1 MSVRAPSSIP
11 LILGSCVSLQLG
23 AVLAIP
29 LLAQF
34 GAGLTTG
41 ARLLI
46 SGLLLLALHRP
57 RALGWDRDTW
67 KAVLLFGFAMAGMN
81 GFFYAAIA
89 RIPLGIA
96 VTIEFAG
103 PLLLSAALSRRRRD
117 LGWVLAA
124 GAAIAVLGFGDHGGD
139 GHGLDPV
146 GVGYAL
152 IAAAF
157 WAFYIAAGKRVTTR
171 MPGQGSLAVGVLIS
185 AFVVAP
191 FGVGAAGDLAAAAPA
206 VLLPLVGMALLSSLI
221 PYSLEFMAM
230 RRLSPRIFGVL
241 LCLEP
246 VVAGTAGWLLLGQTL
261 TWVHVLAMFIVV
273 VSAITVTVSQPAPPA
288 HPPPDDEAPPQPIG
302 QVPAASR
309 NTCADGASTGSP

>member
-1 MSVRAPSSIP
+1 MSARAPSSI
-11 LILGSCVSLQLG
+11 LMILGSCVSLQVG
-23 AVLAIP
+23 AAIAIP
-29 LLAQF
+29 LLAEL
-34 GAGLTTG
+34 GAGLTTT
-41 ARLLI
+41 ARLLF
-46 SGLLLLALHRP
+46 SALLLLALHRP
-57 RALGWDRDTW
+57 RAFGWDRDTW

-117 LGWVLAA
+117 LCGVLAA
-124 GAAIAVLGFGDHGGD
+124 AAAIAVLGFGDHGGD
-139 GHGLDPV
+139 LDPV

-152 IAAAF
+152 IAGAF
-157 WAFYIAAGKRVTTR
+157 WAFYIAAGKRVTGQ
-171 MPGQGSLAVGVLIS
+171 MPGQGTLAVGILVS

-191 FGVGAAGDLAAAAPA
+191 FGAGSVGALASAPA
-206 VLLPLVGMALLSSLI
+206 ALLPLVCVALLSSFI
-221 PYSLEFMAM
+221 PYSLEFMAI
-230 RRLSPRIFGVL
+230 RRLSPHVFGVL

-246 VVAGTAGWLLLGQTL
+246 VVAGTAGWLLLGQPL
-261 TWVHVLAMFIVV
+261 TWVHVLAMLIVV
-273 VSAITVTVSQPAPPA
+273 VSAITVTVSQPAMPA
-288 HPPPDDEAPPQPIG
+288 HPPPGDEAPPQPVG

>member
-1 MSVRAPSSIP
+1 MSTRTPSSI
-11 LILGSCVSLQLG
+11 LMIVGSCVSLQLG
-23 AVLAIP
+23 AVIAIP

-34 GAGLTTG
+34 GAGLTTA

-57 RALGWDRDTW
+57 RALGWNRDTW

-117 LGWVLAA
+117 LCCVLAA
-124 GAAIAVLGFGDHGGD
+124 GAALAVLGFGDHGD
-139 GHGLDPV
+139 GADLDPV

-157 WAFYIAAGKRVTTR
+157 WASYIAAGKRVTTR
-171 MPGQGSLAVGVLIS
+171 MPGQGSLAVGILIS

-191 FGVGAAGDLAAAAPA
+191 FGVGSVGHLVATPAA
-206 VLLPLVGMALLSSLI
+206 LLPLLGMALLSSLI
-221 PYSLEFMAM
+221 PYSLEFVAI
-230 RRLSPRIFGVL
+230 RRLSPQVFGVL

-246 VVAGTAGWLLLGQTL
+246 VVAGTVGWLLLGQTL
-261 TWVHVLAMFIVV
+261 TWVHALAMLVV
-273 VSAITVTVSQPAPPA
+273 VASATIVTLSRPAPA
-288 HPPPDDEAPPQPIG
+288 QPVG
-302 QVPAASR
+302 QVPAAAR

>member
-1 MSVRAPSSIP
+1 MSARAPSSI
-11 LILGSCVSLQLG
+11 LMILGSCMSLQLG
-23 AVLAIP
+23 AVIAIP

-57 RALGWDRDTW
+57 RAFGWDRDTW

-124 GAAIAVLGFGDHGGD
+124 AAAIAVLGFGEHGGGGGGD
-139 GHGLDPV
+139 RLDPV

-171 MPGQGSLAVGVLIS
+171 MPGQGSLAIGILIG

-191 FGVGAAGDLAAAAPA
+191 FGVGAVGDLAATVPA
-206 VLLPLVGMALLSSLI
+206 VLIPLVGMALLSSLI
-221 PYSLEFMAM
+221 PYSLEFVAM
-230 RRLSPRIFGVL
+230 RRMSPRIFGVL

-246 VVAGTAGWLLLGQTL
+246 VVAGAAGWLLLGQTL
-261 TWVHVLAMFIVV
+261 TWVHVFAMLVVV
-273 VSAITVTVSQPAPPA
+273 VSAVTVTVSQPAPPA
-288 HPPPDDEAPPQPIG
+288 HALPG
-302 QVPAASR
+302 RRGAASAGR
-309 NTCADGASTGSP
+309 AGPGGLPQHLG

>member
-1 MSVRAPSSIP
+1 
-11 LILGSCVSLQLG
+11 
-23 AVLAIP
+23 

-34 GAGLTTG
+34 GAGLTTS

-57 RALGWDRDTW
+57 RFFGWDRDTW
-67 KAVLLFGFAMAGMN
+67 KSVLLFGFAMAGMN

-117 LGWVLAA
+117 LGCVLAA
-124 GAAIAVLGFGDHGGD
+124 ATAIAVLGFGDHGGGGD
-139 GHGLDPV
+139 RLDAV

-157 WAFYIAAGKRVTTR
+157 WAFYIAAGKRVTSG
-171 MPGQGSLAVGVLIS
+171 MSGQGSLAIGILVG

-191 FGVGAAGDLAAAAPA
+191 FGVGSVGDLASAAPA

-221 PYSLEFMAM
+221 PYSLEFVAI
-230 RRLSPRIFGVL
+230 RRLSPHVFGVL

-246 VVAGTAGWLLLGQTL
+246 VVACAAGWLLLDQAL
-261 TWVHVLAMFIVV
+261 SWVHGFAMLVVV
-273 VSAITVTVSQPAPPA
+273 VSAITVTLSQPAAPA
-288 HPPPDDEAPPQPIG
+288 APPQPVG